1 VPGLLPP
8 PRAADRADTYT
19 ARRQEP
25 ALTYGAMARREEVC
39 VSMEDAHAR
48 PARFSVDRLT
58 AVREWI
64 WRHSSQPNGDPW
76 DSDPEH
82 LDRAAQN
89 LLGDLAQLLTS
100 SNPQPASAL
109 HPPRAPH
116 PLVDAHGLPLT
127 TLVPA
132 ADRHD
137 SLLVGPIQ
145 DSMPTIR
152 RGGRGRPRRRP
163 ATLHRDEDY
172 DAPRVRRYL
181 RRRGISARIARIGRV
196 SSARLG
202 RHGWVVERIHG
213 WLLSYKRL
221 AMR

>member
-1 VPGLLPP
+1 
-8 PRAADRADTYT
+8 
-19 ARRQEP
+19 
-25 ALTYGAMARREEVC
+25 MARREEVC
-39 VSMEDAHAR
+39 VSMGDAHAR
-48 PARFSVDRLT
+48 PPRFPVDRLT

-89 LLGDLAQLLTS
+89 LLSDLPQLTS
-100 SNPQPASAL
+100 TNPPSASAT

-116 PLVDAHGLPLT
+116 PLVDAHGLPLNT
-127 TLVPA
+127 RSPA

-137 SLLVGPIQ
+137 SLLVEPIQ

-152 RGGRGRPRRRP
+152 RGGRGRPVK
-163 ATLHRDEDY
+163 LHGGKDY
-172 DAPRVRRYL
+172 DNPQVRRYL
-181 RRRGISARIARIGRV
+181 RRRGITARIARIGRD
-196 SSARLG
+196 SGARLG

-221 AMR
+221 ALH

>member
-1 VPGLLPP
+1 MPGLLPP

-39 VSMEDAHAR
+39 VSMEDAHAH
-48 PARFSVDRLT
+48 PPRFSVDQLT

-89 LLGDLAQLLTS
+89 LLSDLAQRFTS
-100 SNPQPASAL
+100 TNPQPASAT
-109 HPPRAPH
+109 HPPLTPH
-116 PLVDAHGLPLT
+116 PLVDAHGLPLN
-127 TLVPA
+127 TLVSA

-137 SLLVGPIQ
+137 SPLVEPIPHP
-145 DSMPTIR
+145 MPTIR
-152 RGGRGRPRRRP
+152 RGGRGRPRGRP
-163 ATLHRDEDY
+163 VEFHRDEDH
-172 DAPRVRRYL
+172 DALRVRRYL
-181 RRRGISARIARIGRV
+181 RHRGFSARIARIGRD

-202 RHGWVVERIHG
+202 RHGWVERIHG

-221 AMR
+221 ALH

>member
-1 VPGLLPP
+1 
-8 PRAADRADTYT
+8 
-19 ARRQEP
+19 
-25 ALTYGAMARREEVC
+25 MARREEVC

-48 PARFSVDRLT
+48 PPRFPVDRLT

-89 LLGDLAQLLTS
+89 LLSDLTQLTS
-100 SNPQPASAL
+100 TK
-109 HPPRAPH
+109 PPRAPH
-116 PLVDAHGLPLT
+116 PLVDAHGLPLNT
-127 TLVPA
+127 RNPA

-137 SLLVGPIQ
+137 SLLVEPIQ

-152 RGGRGRPRRRP
+152 RGGRGRPRGRP
-163 ATLHRDEDY
+163 VKFHRDEDY
-172 DAPRVRRYL
+172 EAPRVRRYL
-181 RRRGISARIARIGRV
+181 RHRGISARFARIGRD

-202 RHGWVVERIHG
+202 RHGWVVERTLG

-221 AMR
+221 ALRYDRTAATITALDRLAIIFLCVCRLPTN

>member
-1 VPGLLPP
+1 
-8 PRAADRADTYT
+8 
-19 ARRQEP
+19 
-25 ALTYGAMARREEVC
+25 MARREEVC

-48 PARFSVDRLT
+48 PPRFPIDRRA

-82 LDRAAQN
+82 LDWAAQN
-89 LLGDLAQLLTS
+89 LLSDLAQLPPST
-100 SNPQPASAL
+100 NPQPASAT
-109 HPPRAPH
+109 HPPRASH
-116 PLVDAHGLPLT
+116 PLVDALGSPLN
-127 TLVPA
+127 TLLSA

-137 SLLVGPIQ
+137 SLLVEPIQ

-152 RGGRGRPRRRP
+152 RGGRGRPRGRP
-163 ATLHRDEDY
+163 VKLHGDKDY
-172 DAPRVRRYL
+172 DTPRVRRYL
-181 RRRGISARIARIGRV
+181 RHRGITARIARIGRD

-221 AMR
+221 ALR

>member
-1 VPGLLPP
+1 MLGLLPP

-39 VSMEDAHAR
+39 VSMEDSHAR
-48 PARFSVDRLT
+48 PPRFSVDRLS

-137 SLLVGPIQ
+137 SLLVEPIQ
-145 DSMPTIR
+145 DSMPTIE

-181 RRRGISARIARIGRV
+181 RRRGISARIARIGRD

-202 RHGWVVERIHG
+202 RHGWVERIHG

-221 AMR
+221 ALH

>member
-1 VPGLLPP
+1 
-8 PRAADRADTYT
+8 
-19 ARRQEP
+19 
-25 ALTYGAMARREEVC
+25 MARRKEVC
-39 VSMEDAHAR
+39 VSMGDAHAHPPR
-48 PARFSVDRLT
+48 FPADRLS

-76 DSDPEH
+76 DGDPEH
-82 LDRAAQN
+82 LDWAAQN

-100 SNPQPASAL
+100 TTPQPVGATHS
-109 HPPRAPH
+109 PRGAH
-116 PLVDAHGLPLT
+116 PLVDAQGLPLN
-127 TLVPA
+127 TLVSA

-137 SLLVGPIQ
+137 GLLVEPIQ

-152 RGGRGRPRRRP
+152 RGGRGRPRGRP
-163 ATLHRDEDY
+163 VKFHGDQDY
-172 DAPRVRRYL
+172 DNPRVRRYL
-181 RRRGISARIARIGRV
+181 RHRGITARITRIGRN

-221 AMR
+221 ALR

>member
-1 VPGLLPP
+1 
-8 PRAADRADTYT
+8 
-19 ARRQEP
+19 
-25 ALTYGAMARREEVC
+25 MARREEVC

-48 PARFSVDRLT
+48 PPRFSVDRLT

-89 LLGDLAQLLTS
+89 LLGDLAPLLTS
-100 SNPQPASAL
+100 SNPQPASAT

-116 PLVDAHGLPLT
+116 PWVNAHGLPLNT
-127 TLVPA
+127 PVPA

-137 SLLVGPIQ
+137 SLLVEPIQ
-145 DSMPTIR
+145 DSMPTIE
-152 RGGRGRPRRRP
+152 RGGRGHPRRRP
-163 ATLHRDEDY
+163 LKLNAALGY
-172 DAPRVRRYL
+172 NVPRVRRYL
-181 RRRGISARIARIGRV
+181 RRRGVSARIAGIGHD
-196 SSARLG
+196 STTRLG

-221 AMR
+221 ALR

>member
-1 VPGLLPP
+1 
-8 PRAADRADTYT
+8 
-19 ARRQEP
+19 
-25 ALTYGAMARREEVC
+25 M
-39 VSMEDAHAR
+39 SMEDAHAH
-48 PARFSVDRLT
+48 PPRFSVDQLT

-82 LDRAAQN
+82 LDRATQN
-89 LLGDLAQLLTS
+89 LLGDLAPLLTS
-100 SNPQPASAL
+100 TSPQPASAT

-116 PLVDAHGLPLT
+116 PLVDAHGLPLN

-137 SLLVGPIQ
+137 SLLVEPVQ
-145 DSMPTIR
+145 DSLPAIR
-152 RGGRGRPRRRP
+152 RGGRGRPRGRP
-163 ATLHRDEDY
+163 VTLHRDKDD

-181 RRRGISARIARIGRV
+181 RHRGISARIAGIGHD
-196 SSARLG
+196 STTRLG
-202 RHGWVVERIHG
+202 RHGWVVERTLG

-221 AMR
+221 ALR

>member
-1 VPGLLPP
+1 MV
-8 PRAADRADTYT
+8 
-19 ARRQEP
+19 
-25 ALTYGAMARREEVC
+25 RREEVC
-39 VSMEDAHAR
+39 DSMGDAHAR
-48 PARFSVDRLT
+48 PPRFPVDRLA

-89 LLGDLAQLLTS
+89 LLSDLAQLLTS
-100 SNPQPASAL
+100 TNPQPAGATHL
-109 HPPRAPH
+109 
-116 PLVDAHGLPLT
+116 PLTSHSLIDAHGLPLN

-137 SLLVGPIQ
+137 SPLVEPIQ
-145 DSMPTIR
+145 HTMPTIS
-152 RGGRGRPRRRP
+152 RGGRGRPRGRP
-163 ATLHRDEDY
+163 VEFHRDKDH
-172 DAPRVRRYL
+172 DALRVRRYL
-181 RRRGISARIARIGRV
+181 RHRGFSARIAGIGRH

-202 RHGWVVERIHG
+202 RHRWVVDRTLG

-221 AMR
+221 VLR

>member
-1 VPGLLPP
+1 
-8 PRAADRADTYT
+8 
-19 ARRQEP
+19 
-25 ALTYGAMARREEVC
+25 
-39 VSMEDAHAR
+39 MEDAHAH
-48 PARFSVDRLT
+48 PPRFPVDQLT

-100 SNPQPASAL
+100 TNPQPASAMQR
-109 HPPRAPH
+109 PRAPH
-116 PLVDAHGLPLT
+116 PLVDAHGLPLN

-132 ADRHD
+132 ANRHD
-137 SLLVGPIQ
+137 SLFVEPIL
-145 DSMPTIR
+145 DSMPAIKR
-152 RGGRGRPRRRP
+152 DGRGHPRRRP
-163 ATLHRDEDY
+163 VKLHGHGDKGY
-172 DAPRVRRYL
+172 DIPRVRRYL
-181 RRRGISARIARIGRV
+181 RRRGITARIARTGRAA
-196 SSARLG
+196 SARLS

-221 AMR
+221 APR